1 MKHKS
6 PYFLLPGVL
15 SLFLSINFFWTRPLV
30 PGFDAPF
37 YLTEIRKFS
46 QGFPNPFSYGY
57 IDRYLTIAF
66 PGALSRFFGIDP
78 VTSYRIAATVI
89 FLAISIVLFK
99 LFKNIFKSSPAA
111 AAFSSAI
118 VISPLL
124 LNYILLFAN
133 FSAFLILF
141 LFFAV
146 ETGKDFKYK
155 NIILGTVFGLLFYVH
170 NFSSVSFGLIIGTYY
185 LLKIISEKNT
195 KILKK
200 AAIIFAIAALVGSFA
215 ISKYIKINPG
225 QGQTTAVVAP
235 GAPMT
240 AGIAKELIL
249 SAIPVHAGKFWML
262 FFAVF
267 VLVSI
272 IFFRKEIF
280 KNKKELIL
288 PAAIFIPSLILTL
301 QPLYHLNYLPE
312 RFVTLVI
319 LSTYFF
325 YAAVIS
331 LPKFKKYLPVL
342 ASLPLLLNYLS
353 ADSLILNKGYR
364 SFSEPEISFY
374 LDIKPMITKE
384 NSIVFTSSAHSYWA
398 SYFLDGFTAYP
409 GEYSVSCGTLTDKG
423 YLGDANF
430 TFAKLLAD
438 KDTKEAKSHLEFL
451 KTTVPGKTIYMLV
464 DTSLSCGDGKILSTT
479 PEVTQIYNQG
489 NWYLYKAK

>member
-1 MKHKS
+1 M
-6 PYFLLPGVL
+6 
-15 SLFLSINFFWTRPLV
+15 

-37 YLTEIRKFS
+37 YLNEIRKFS
-46 QGFPNPFSYGY
+46 QGFPNPLSYSY

-78 VTSYRIAATVI
+78 VTSYRITATLI
-89 FLAISIVLFK
+89 FLAISLVLFK
-99 LFKNIFKSSPAA
+99 LFKNIFKSSTAA
-111 AAFSSAI
+111 ATISSAI
-118 VISPLL
+118 VISPFL
-124 LNYILLFAN
+124 LNYLLLYAN

-155 NIILGTVFGLLFYVH
+155 NIILGIIFGLLFYVH

-185 LLKIISEKNT
+185 LLKIISEKNIKMVKT
-195 KILKK
+195 LMIV
-200 AAIIFAIAALVGSFA
+200 FAIAALIGSAA
-215 ISKYIKINPG
+215 ISRYININPSQG
-225 QGQTTAVVAP
+225 QGASIVAP

-240 AGIAKELIL
+240 SGIAKELIL

-262 FFAVF
+262 FFVVF
-267 VLVSI
+267 VLASI
-272 IFFRKEIF
+272 IFFRKELF
-280 KNKKELIL
+280 KNKRVLIF

-342 ASLPLLLNYLS
+342 VAMPLLLNYLS

-364 SFSEPEISFY
+364 SFSDSEITFY
-374 LDIKPMITKE
+374 KDIKPMIQKE
-384 NSIVFTSSAHSYWA
+384 DSIVFTSSAHSYWA
-398 SYFLDGFTAYP
+398 RYFLDGFNVDS
-409 GEYSVSCGTLTDKG
+409 GEYSVSCGSLTDKG

-430 TFAKLLAD
+430 TFAKILAD
-438 KDTKEAKSHLEFL
+438 KDTKDAKSHLKFL
-451 KTTVPGKTIYMLV
+451 KTLLPGKTIYILV

-479 PEVTQIYNQG
+479 QEVTQIYNQS
-489 NWYLYKAK
+489 NWYLYKAE